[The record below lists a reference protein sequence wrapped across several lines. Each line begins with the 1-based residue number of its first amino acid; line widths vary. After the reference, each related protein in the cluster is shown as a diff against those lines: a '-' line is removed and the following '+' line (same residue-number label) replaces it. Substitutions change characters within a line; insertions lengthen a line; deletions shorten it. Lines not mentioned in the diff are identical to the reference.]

1 MQEAWC
7 ADQTGLQAFKGWS
20 CLAGADREAYYQEA
34 VALGGG
40 VEALL
45 GFVEGACKRGTPSA
59 AVYVAARRQ
68 AMLACLHHCH
78 ITHLS

>member
-1 MQEAWC
+1 MVPEAWF
-7 ADQTGLQAFKGWS
+7 GHNRELQAFKGWGF
-20 CLAGADREAYYQEA
+20 LAGADREAYYQEA
-34 VALGGG
+34 IALGGA

-68 AMLACLHHCH
+68 ACLLPSHM
-78 ITHLS
+78 IYL